1 MQWAWSW
8 LRAGWDREKDEGR
21 AVRVNKGLKEGWA
34 VYHQRGGSS
43 GCSPLGFRLLSAGC
57 MEMEF
62 RIIEAAAQFVFIW
75 NIPRN
80 FLHSEA
86 RHVSEVRPTQWL
98 LIFAPRCKK
107 TGTTER
113 RSMKLGLKGSR
124 LRLRMCAS
132 AGLVLA
138 SSSTPAFED
147 IGIANRCTPHYTYT
161 PVAGL
166 SFPVSFLFLLT
177 FLLPLH
183 HVLLCFPAQVS
194 RLGSWIICLHLF
206 SF

>member
-1 MQWAWSW
+1 MKEEQW
-8 LRAGWDREKDEGR
+8 GWIKDWRKAELYTIS
-21 AVRVNKGLKEGWA
+21 VE
-34 VYHQRGGSS
+34 
-43 GCSPLGFRLLSAGC
+43 
-57 MEMEF
+57 
-62 RIIEAAAQFVFIW
+62 EAAVALPWASAFYLPAVWKWSSNSWKLQHSLCLSETFPEISFILK
-75 NIPRN
+75 PVVCLKR
-80 FLHSEA
+80 A
-86 RHVSEVRPTQWL
+86 PTQWL
-98 LIFAPRCKK
+98 LLFAPRCKNP
-107 TGTTER
+107 GPTER

-132 AGLVLA
+132 AGPVLA

-147 IGIANRCTPHYTYT
+147 VGIANRHTPHYTYT

-166 SFPVSFLFLLT
+166 PFPVSFLFLLT

-183 HVLLCFPAQVS
+183 HVRLCFPAQVS